1 MDCKGES
8 IVHGD
13 FAQSLL
19 SFPKSCVIQMAM
31 PSPAAW
37 ATMAALIALKPGIK
51 VDSYLISIAGN
62 IAAGKS
68 TLTKALEKRTGGKII
83 SFLERVDYVKKN
95 GYLQKYYEAVG
106 AYDRLKGTKL
116 DGNDRG
122 EFLRVKEEAEYWGY
136 KIQETYFLSRLLDL
150 GVLSELLREGQSVA
164 QDRSIYEDQIFTKN
178 SNNYEYIT
186 DEDYRKYLDLFDLVM
201 KNKPEPDLII
211 YLESDVGALKERIV
225 GRSRGEES
233 ELAHPENNYLSN
245 LNDLYRPWI
254 MKCGFPYLI
263 VDTEAI
269 DLRTDEGLEQVVSGI
284 TQAVPGAQALFN

>member
-1 MDCKGES
+1 M
-8 IVHGD
+8 
-13 FAQSLL
+13 Q
-19 SFPKSCVIQMAM
+19 
-31 PSPAAW
+31 
-37 ATMAALIALKPGIK
+37 
-51 VDSYLISIAGN
+51 SYLISIAGN

-68 TLTKALEKRTGGKII
+68 TLTKALEHRSGGKIV

-95 GYLQKYYEAVG
+95 GYLQKYYEAVS
-106 AYDRLKGTKL
+106 AYDRLKGAKL
-116 DGNDRG
+116 RGNDRSS
-122 EFLRVKEEAEYWGY
+122 FLEVKEAAEYWGY

-201 KNKPEPDLII
+201 KNKPTPDLII
-211 YLESDVGALKERIV
+211 YLESDIEALKSRIV

-233 ELAHPENNYLSN
+233 DLASPDNNYLAN

-263 VDTEAI
+263 IDTEAV
-269 DLRTDEGLEQVVSGI
+269 DFREGEGLEHVVENI
-284 TQAVPGAQALFN
+284 IRTVPGTAKLFE